1 MRKLGPAPAQLPH
14 WWAKVPAV
22 PSVTWW
28 CSSCGRRPILWINLK
43 ATKTRP
49 CLDPDQNEPTLKW
62 YLPME
67 SILGYHGM
75 ATLLASAAAVAKSLQ
90 SCLTLCDPMDCSP
103 PSCSDQGI
111 HQARILEWVATS
123 SSRGSSWSRGWTC
136 LPCSFCIAG
145 GFFTTEPLRKPN
157 SVRQNLN
164 TLIKTCLSEYT
175 LEKTV

>member
-1 MRKLGPAPAQLPH
+1 MKRH
-14 WWAKVPAV
+14 WHPP
-22 PSVTWW
+22 PSGGWK
-28 CSSCGRRPILWINLK
+28 SK
-43 ATKTRP
+43 MK
-49 CLDPDQNEPTLKW
+49 
-62 YLPME
+62 
-67 SILGYHGM
+67 
-75 ATLLASAAAVAKSLQ
+75 LLAGLASSESLSWACRQ
-90 SCLTLCDPMDCSP
+90 LCTLTGLPLSLCCLCPNLLLSQGHQPYWMRAQP
-103 PSCSDQGI
+103 YGLNLPLLAFSCSIVSNSSTQWTVARQPPLSMEI
-111 HQARILEWVATS
+111 FQARILEWVATS